1 MLMQPLNGH
10 IILKEIQE
18 KKTFKGIIIPKQ
30 YAANQI
36 TFAKVIALP
45 KEELN
50 TKNLKVGDYVVL
62 GYSPVWEKKFKH
74 KIYGQDYLIVDEY
87 AILAIISNADALRL
101 VDVEESNNV

>member
-1 MLMQPLNGH
+1 MQPLNGH
-10 IILKEIQE
+10 IILKEITE
-18 KKTFKGIIIPKQ
+18 KKIFKGIIIPQQ

-50 TKNLKVGDYVVL
+50 TKNLSLNDYVIL

-74 KIYGQDYLIVDEY
+74 KINNEDYLIVDEY
-87 AILAIISNADALRL
+87 AILAIIKDPELLDL
-101 VDVEESNNV
+101 VDVEDK

>member
-1 MLMQPLNGH
+1 MQPLNGH
-10 IILKEIQE
+10 IILKEISE
-18 KKTFKGIIIPKQ
+18 KKSFKGIIIPKQ
-30 YAANQI
+30 LAANQI

-74 KIYGQDYLIVDEY
+74 KIYNEEYLIVDEY
-87 AILAIISNADALRL
+87 AILAIIKDPELLDL
-101 VDVEESNNV
+101 VDVEDNK